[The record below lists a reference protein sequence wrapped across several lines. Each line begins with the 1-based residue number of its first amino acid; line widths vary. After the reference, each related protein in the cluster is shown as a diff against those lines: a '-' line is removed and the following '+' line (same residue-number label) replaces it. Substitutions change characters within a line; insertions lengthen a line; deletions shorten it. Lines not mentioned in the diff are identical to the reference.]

1 MSAPPST
8 YQANLSRREEMA
20 VSGAAMSEAPW
31 KLAGATGV
39 VVAGADLTAHLVLHL
54 LSFRLEWAT
63 SLSMGLVAFFAVA
76 GAGAL
81 VRSRHSRALRW
92 ARSKPWRF
100 AVAPGAAC
108 AILVFVLTMLDGSG
122 VVGSAFTA
130 LWHGAAAFALT
141 GVVGSV
147 VRPRHEPRQS

>member
-39 VVAGADLTAHLVLHL
+39 VVAGADLMLHLVTHL
-54 LSFRLEWAT
+54 FSFRLEWAT
-63 SLSMGLVAFFAVA
+63 ALSMGVVAFFAVA

-81 VRSRHSRALRW
+81 VRSRHTRALRW
-92 ARSKPWRF
+92 ARSRPWRF
-100 AVAPGAAC
+100 AVAPGAAA
-108 AILVFVLTMLDGSG
+108 AIIVFVLTMLHGSG
-122 VVGSAFTA
+122 ILGSAFTA
-130 LWHGAAAFALT
+130 VWHGAIAYALT
-141 GVVGSV
+141 GVVGTV
-147 VRPRHEPRQS
+147 VRPRRELRG

>member
-8 YQANLSRREEMA
+8 YQTNLNRREEIA
-20 VSGAAMSEAPW
+20 VSGAALSEAPW

-39 VVAGADLTAHLVLHL
+39 VIAGADLLTHLAFHL

-63 SLSMGLVAFFAVA
+63 AISMGIVAFWAVA

-92 ARSKPWRF
+92 ARSRPWRF
-100 AVAPGAAC
+100 AVVPGAAA
-108 AILVFVLTMLDGSG
+108 AILVFVLTVLDGSG
-122 VVGSAFTA
+122 LLGSAFTA
-130 LWHGAAAFALT
+130 VWHGAIAFALT
-141 GVVGSV
+141 GLVGSV
-147 VRPRHEPRQS
+147 VRPRRRARG

>member
-8 YQANLSRREEMA
+8 RQSDLNRREEVA
-20 VSGAAMSEAPW
+20 VSGAALSEAPW

-39 VVAGADLTAHLVLHL
+39 VVAGADLAVHLAFHL

-63 SLSMGLVAFFAVA
+63 ALSMGVVAFFAVA

-81 VRSRHSRALRW
+81 VRSRHTRALRW
-92 ARSKPWRF
+92 ARSNPWRL
-100 AVAPGAAC
+100 AAAPGAAA
-108 AILVFVLTMLDGSG
+108 AIIVFVLTVLHGSG

-130 LWHGAAAFALT
+130 LWHGAIAFALT

-147 VRPRHEPRQS
+147 VRPHRQVRG